1 MKKERKKRRK
11 KKGVANIEIALIIV
25 IQYQEMMSVTN
36 IDYR

>member
-1 MKKERKKRRK
+1 MKKEKRRRR

>member
-1 MKKERKKRRK
+1 MKKEKKEK

>member
-1 MKKERKKRRK
+1 MKKEKKKRR

>member
-1 MKKERKKRRK
+1 MKKERKKRR

>member
-1 MKKERKKRRK
+1 MKKERKRRR